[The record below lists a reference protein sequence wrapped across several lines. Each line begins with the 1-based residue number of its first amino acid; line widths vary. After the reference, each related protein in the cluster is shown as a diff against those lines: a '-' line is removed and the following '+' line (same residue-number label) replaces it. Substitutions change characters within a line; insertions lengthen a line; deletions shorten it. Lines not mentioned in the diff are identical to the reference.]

1 MVLPILGANTADD
14 SYEISNSLRFNDD
27 DSPELYR
34 TLGSPTNNKIYTF
47 SLWLK
52 RSNFTTTTFIGHYD
66 GSASNP
72 FVTVQFQSSG
82 KLRVEAYDNDTTSV
96 MSLITNALFRDTA
109 AWYHIVIAFDTTQG
123 TASNR
128 VNVYVNGNQVTS
140 FSTETYPDQNKVLAF
155 NKENT
160 EAYYGVYKYGNS
172 GSGGNFYDGYIAEL
186 HFIDGQ
192 QKAQTDFGEF
202 NDNGVWIP
210 IEYTGTYG
218 NNGHFFEFKQTGT
231 SANASGIGA
240 DTSGNDNH
248 FTPSNLAALDVTEDT
263 CTNNFAT
270 LIPTLNMTI
279 SEAGVRATTSRT
291 SNWDGIHA
299 SVGLTTGKWYFETK
313 ASTSGTFRVKSGIV
327 GDPELFP
334 ILYNGR
340 GNTNDPLGVLSNT
353 YPSYGKGVWL
363 EHWYDQNYNSS
374 STASSQSS
382 GDILQFALDLDN
394 YKLWVGINGQFKDN
408 SNNNVSYSDVASG
421 NSATVTIASAAY
433 TGKTFFPDI
442 WLRDDSG
449 SDDNVAE
456 INFGNPSYSIS
467 SGNTDGKYGNF
478 EYAVPSGFYA
488 ICSKRIA
495 EFG

>member
-52 RSNFTTTTFIGHYD
+52 RSDLTTTTFIGHYD

-72 FVTVQFQSSG
+72 FVTVQFQSTG
-82 KLRVEAYDNDTTSV
+82 RLRIDAYDNDTTNV

-140 FSTETYPDQNKVLAF
+140 FSTENYPSQNKVLAF

-248 FTPSNLAALDVTEDT
+248 FTPANLAAIDITTDT

-270 LIPTLNMTI
+270 MDTNTAGSAQPVLREGNTKQHSHGTANSAAVAATI
-279 SEAGVRATTSRT
+279 MPDA
-291 SNWDGIHA
+291 
-299 SVGLTTGKWYFETK
+299 GKWYVELKLSSPSGGDYPFFGITDNRNLSQQDGSSAGDNGSKMAAGFEIDGQTNNQ
-313 ASTSGTFRVKSGIV
+313 SNTFLGSIT
-327 GDPELFP
+327 
-334 ILYNGR
+334 
-340 GNTNDPLGVLSNT
+340 NTNTGW
-353 YPSYGKGVWL
+353 PSFSD
-363 EHWYDQNYNSS
+363 E
-374 STASSQSS
+374 
-382 GDILQFALDLDN
+382 DIVQFALDLDN
-394 YKLWVGINGQFKDN
+394 RKLWIGRNGTYINSGN
-408 SNNNVSYSDVASG
+408 PAAGSNEQLAWTLSTNVSVCMLGYDGGGGGGA
-421 NSATVTIASAAY
+421 
-433 TGKTFFPDI
+433 
-442 WLRDDSG
+442 G
-449 SDDNVAE
+449 SLW
-456 INFGNPSYSIS
+456 NFGNPAYTVS
-467 SGNTDGKYGNF
+467 SSNADANGHGNF
-478 EYAVPSGFYA
+478 EYSVPSGYFA
-488 ICSKRIA
+488 LCSKNLA
-495 EFG
+495 EIS